1 MKERKIK
8 NIKTYYLSD
17 ADINF
22 QEKFEEL
29 AYKERTSVSELYR
42 NAVQEYLQKHGD
54 GNPVYTLDQFNDESM
69 KAVPAV
75 FRNSETWNNYYS
87 KLNKTQYK
95 EIDQQFQMILNI
107 HNKKLNDY

>member
-17 ADINF
+17 ADIPI
-22 QEKFEEL
+22 QEEFEEL
-29 AYKERTSVSELYR
+29 AHKERTSVSDLYR
-42 NAVQEYLQKHGD
+42 NAMQEYLQKHGD

-75 FRNSETWNNYYS
+75 FRNSETWNGYYS
-87 KLNKTQYK
+87 KLDHKQYK
-95 EIDQQFQMILNI
+95 EIDQQLLMILNI

>member
-17 ADINF
+17 SDIDT

-29 AYKERTSVSELYR
+29 AHKERTSVSDLYR
-42 NAVQEYLQKHGD
+42 SAIQEYLEKHGD
-54 GNPVYTLDQFNDESM
+54 GNPVYTLDQFNDESF

-75 FRNSETWNNYYS
+75 FRNSEAWNNYYS
-87 KLNKTQYK
+87 KLDKKQYR
-95 EIDQQFQMILNI
+95 EIDQQWQMILTI
-107 HNKKLNDY
+107 HNKKLREY